1 MCRSHNIS
9 PDLQDIAPAD
19 NGPGSC
25 ASPDAE
31 VDAEHAE
38 VEAELGFAQTRLLQA
53 PEAEVE
59 TGHPQTCL
67 GPQLHEKMLASH
79 VILHSANP
87 VVLVWLGPGSIAWC
101 SPGSAMV

>member
-9 PDLQDIAPAD
+9 PDLHNIAPAD

-38 VEAELGFAQTRLLQA
+38 VEAELGFAQTRLLEA

-59 TGHPQTCL
+59 TGHAQTRLEPQW
-67 GPQLHEKMLASH
+67 HEKMLASH

-87 VVLVWLGPGSIAWC
+87 LVLVLVGPGSIAWC
-101 SPGSAMV
+101 NPDSAMV